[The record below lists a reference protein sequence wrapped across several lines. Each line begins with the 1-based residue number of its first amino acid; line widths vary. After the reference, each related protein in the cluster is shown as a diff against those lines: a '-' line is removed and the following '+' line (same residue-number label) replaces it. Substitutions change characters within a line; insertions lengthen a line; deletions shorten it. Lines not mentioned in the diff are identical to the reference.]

1 MHIDYQTILN
11 ELKKGLENS
20 DHQPSPTDIVR
31 YGIARRLSRYEVM
44 STNRHAICHG
54 LTLNLL
60 KFKENMGAGH
70 VTYGFSPQVTEDDFN
85 TLPLE
90 DLVARFGFRSNA
102 PLEGLKK
109 AIDAFIKG
117 VKDHRG
123 IIYTYE
129 IIKQED
135 GFTYFVIDEVDEVDV
150 VTVQRADP
158 LLEVLNFMAA
168 SLSEPESE
176 KEN

>member
-20 DHQPSPTDIVR
+20 DHQPTPTDVAR
-31 YGIARRLSRYEVM
+31 YGIARRLRRYEVM
-44 STNRHAICHG
+44 STNRQAMCRG

-60 KFKENMGAGH
+60 KFEENRGAGR
-70 VTYGFSPQVTEDDFN
+70 VTYGFSPPVTEDDFN

-90 DLVARFGFRSNA
+90 DLMARFGFRSAA
-102 PLEGLKK
+102 PLDGLKK

-117 VKDHRG
+117 AKDSCG
-123 IIYTYE
+123 IVYTYE
-129 IIKQED
+129 ITKQED
-135 GFTYFVIDEVDEVDV
+135 GFTYFIFDEVGEIA
-150 VTVQRADP
+150 VQHADP
-158 LLEVLNFMAA
+158 LLEVLNLMVA
-168 SLSEPESE
+168 SLSEPESG